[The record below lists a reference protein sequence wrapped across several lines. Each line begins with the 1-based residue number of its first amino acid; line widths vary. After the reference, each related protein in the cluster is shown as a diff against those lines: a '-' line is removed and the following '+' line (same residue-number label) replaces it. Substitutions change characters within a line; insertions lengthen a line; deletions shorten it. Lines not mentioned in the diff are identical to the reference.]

1 MTEKKKGKIIQL
13 PSTPEKY
20 IRTRARQLP
29 VYECYINEQ
38 WKESGMANIIVARK
52 HTNNN
57 FTFGLYL
64 VDLLCLG
71 VKDTYYDFNIT
82 NFDYEDLKK
91 EYFGKQDIVKCD
103 YVLAHNIIYGAV
115 EFADTFGFKPHKDF
129 AVSKYIL
136 EEDDEN
142 VELMEI
148 EFGEENKPCVVTTIE
163 NEPKQIIAQLDKTAG
178 KGNYKVIYLD
188 DEDLLDDFEEE
199 VDEDDLNDWTDEDWK
214 QFFNGEKDLSGEN
227 RLKVTDYLY
236 EYHFGKEESS
246 NHFIPEEPSVI
257 EDQITFEPVDEHEYY
272 TSKEEKEKI
281 EKMYYMTSEN
291 PKKAIPEL
299 KNLIKQYPDNPVYY
313 NYLANAYL
321 KAGYIPASKKI
332 VITSYK
338 KFPDYLFAKCNYAD
352 YLLDMERIDEI
363 PEVFNHKFELKHH
376 LPGREKFHIGEVIGL
391 YSVMCRYFTARDKI
405 YIADHYYKI
414 LRKFSYMEYPVAER
428 ALDLLQGKKLDKV
441 LAKLTA
447 EMFDSSN
454 GKQEN
459 TYEGLNLRDFYQIVF
474 KTLKEDT
481 PLNLKFS
488 VDNVDLDRIPLFQ
501 LAEIYLGEIL
511 KYQPLKLT
519 INGNLPRNLCR
530 ELYEKKKIKG
540 DYPERG
546 IRKIMSEKDFM
557 SLHNIRLL
565 CDMAGLTKKRHNR
578 ISLTKKGEKLMNNS
592 KRTQLFHLLFKT
604 YALDFNWAYNDL
616 YRDDGTIQSGFGYTL
631 YLIQKFGETEK
642 EAGFYS
648 EKYIKAFPLLE
659 DKFDEDIWYKKKDY
673 FRDCYILR
681 TFSRFLEPFGF
692 VEIRRERVN
701 LFEYKD
707 YIKKTKL
714 FDKVFSFSVNSS
726 DDSSSSDE

>member
-1 MTEKKKGKIIQL
+1 MTKKKKGKVIQL
-13 PSTPEKY
+13 PLTPEKY
-20 IRTRARQLP
+20 IRTRVRQLP
-29 VYECYINEQ
+29 VFECYITKQ

-57 FTFGLYL
+57 LTFGLYL

-71 VKDTYYDFNIT
+71 VKDTYYDFNVT
-82 NFDYEDLKK
+82 NVDYEDLKK

-115 EFADTFGFKPHKDF
+115 EFADEYGFKPHKDF

-148 EFGEENKPCVVTTIE
+148 EFGEDEKPCVVVTTG
-163 NEPKQIIAQLDKTAG
+163 NEQKQIIAQLDKTAG
-178 KGNYKVIYLD
+178 KGNYTVVYLD
-188 DEDLLDDFEEE
+188 DEDLKDDFEGE

-214 QFFNGEKDLSGEN
+214 QFFNGEKDLSGDN
-227 RLKVTDYLY
+227 LLKVTDYLY
-236 EYHFGKEESS
+236 ERHFDKEESS

-257 EDQITFEPVDEHEYY
+257 EDQITFEPIDEHDYY
-272 TSKEEKEKI
+272 TSKKEREKA

-321 KAGYIPASKKI
+321 KAGYIPASEKI

-352 YLLDMERIDEI
+352 YLLIKERIDEI
-363 PEVFNHKFELKHH
+363 PEVFDHKFELKHH

-391 YSVMCRYFTARDKI
+391 YSVLCRYFTARDEI
-405 YIADHYYKI
+405 HIADYYYKI
-414 LRKFSYMEYPVAER
+414 LRKFSYMEYPVANQ
-428 ALDLLQGKKLDKV
+428 ALYFLQRKKFDKV
-441 LAKLTA
+441 LAKLVTEA
-447 EMFDSSN
+447 ENLSY

-459 TYEGLNLRDFYQIVF
+459 TYEGLNPHDFFQIILN
-474 KTLKEDT
+474 TLGEGS
-481 PLNLKFS
+481 PIILQSSIANI
-488 VDNVDLDRIPLFQ
+488 DLDRSPLFR
-501 LAEIYLGEIL
+501 LVEVYLGEII

-530 ELYEKKKIKG
+530 ELYEMKIIK
-540 DYPERG
+540 DEYPEVG
-546 IRKIMSEKDFM
+546 VRKIMSEKDFM
-557 SLHNIRLL
+557 YLHNIRLL
-565 CDMAGLTKKRHNR
+565 CNMAGLTKKKYNR
-578 ISLTKKGEKLMNNS
+578 ISLTKKGGKLLDNS
-592 KRTQLFHLLFKT
+592 KRTQLFHLILKT
-604 YALDFNWAYNDL
+604 YAVDFSWAYNDL
-616 YRDDGTIQSGFGYTL
+616 YEDDDTLQSGFGYTL
-631 YLIQKFGETEK
+631 YLVKKFGKTER
-642 EAGFYS
+642 EASFYW
-648 EKYIKAFPLLE
+648 EKYLKAFPFLI
-659 DKFDEDIWYKKKDY
+659 DQFDEGIWYKNEDY

-681 TFSRFLEPFGF
+681 TFTRFLKPFGF
-692 VEIRRERVN
+692 VEIRREGANV
-701 LFEYKD
+701 FKDKD

-726 DDSSSSDE
+726 DGFN

>member
-1 MTEKKKGKIIQL
+1 MTKKKKGKVIQL
-13 PSTPEKY
+13 PLTPEKY

-29 VYECYINEQ
+29 VYECYITKR
-38 WKESGMANIIVARK
+38 WKESGMANIIIARK

-71 VKDTYYDFNIT
+71 VKDTYYDFNVT
-82 NFDYEDLKK
+82 NVDYEDLKN

-115 EFADTFGFKPHKDF
+115 EFADEYGFKPHKDF

-148 EFGEENKPCVVTTIE
+148 EFGEDEKPCVVVTNG
-163 NEPKQIIAQLDKTAG
+163 NEQKQIIAQLDKTAG
-178 KGNYKVIYLD
+178 KGNYTVIYLD
-188 DEDLLDDFEEE
+188 DDYPGDDFDE
-199 VDEDDLNDWTDEDWK
+199 VMDNDDLNDWTDEDWK
-214 QFFNGEKDLSGEN
+214 DFFDEEKDLSGEN
-227 RLKVTDYLY
+227 RFKVTDYLY

-257 EDQITFEPVDEHEYY
+257 EDQITFEPIDEHDYY
-272 TSKEEKEKI
+272 TSKKDKKKT
-281 EKMYYMTSEN
+281 EKMYYMTSEA
-291 PKKAIPEL
+291 PKKAIPVL
-299 KNLIKQYPDNPVYY
+299 KDLVKQYPDNPVYY

-321 KAGYIPASKKI
+321 KAGYIPASEKI

-338 KFPDYLFAKCNYAD
+338 KFPGYLFAKCNYAD
-352 YLLDMERIDEI
+352 YLLIKERIDEI
-363 PEVFNHKFELKHH
+363 PEVFDHKFELKHH

-391 YSVMCRYFTARDKI
+391 YSVLCRYFTARDEI
-405 YIADHYYKI
+405 HIADYYYKI
-414 LRKFSYMEYPVAER
+414 LRKFSYMEYPVANQ
-428 ALDLLQGKKLDKV
+428 ALYFLQRKKFDKV
-441 LAKLTA
+441 LAKLVTEA
-447 EMFDSSN
+447 ENLSY

-459 TYEGLNLRDFYQIVF
+459 TYEGLNPHDFFQIILN
-474 KTLKEDT
+474 TLGEGS
-481 PLNLKFS
+481 PIILQSSIANI
-488 VDNVDLDRIPLFQ
+488 DLDRSPLFR
-501 LAEIYLGEIL
+501 LAEVYLGEII

-530 ELYEKKKIKG
+530 ELYEIKIIKD
-540 DYPERG
+540 DYQEVGVP
-546 IRKIMSEKDFM
+546 KIASEKDFM
-557 SLHNIRLL
+557 YLHNIRLL

-578 ISLTKKGEKLMNNS
+578 ISLTKKGEKLVDNS
-592 KRTQLFHLLFKT
+592 KRTQLFHLILKT
-604 YALDFNWAYNDL
+604 YTVDFNWAYNDL
-616 YRDDGTIQSGFGYTL
+616 YEDDGTLQSGFGYTL
-631 YLIQKFGETEK
+631 YLVKKFGKTEK
-642 EAGFYS
+642 ETSFYS
-648 EKYIKAFPLLE
+648 EKYLKAFPFLI
-659 DKFDEDIWYKKKDY
+659 DQFDEGIWYKNEDY

-692 VEIRRERVN
+692 VEIRREGANV
-701 LFEYKD
+701 FKDKD

-726 DDSSSSDE
+726 DDYSSSDE